1 MAIANTLQRFMT
13 SGGVRYE
20 VLTHPRSY
28 SSSETAESAH
38 IPGDRLA
45 KAVLLVDENGYVLA
59 VLPSTHRIAL
69 GQLDRLLQRHLGLAT
84 EEEVARLFRDC
95 EVGAIPPFGTA
106 YGIETILDDS
116 LLEQPDI
123 YFEAG
128 DHEELIHLSG
138 EQFRQLVAGVPHAR
152 FSRHV

>member
-1 MAIANTLQRFMT
+1 MAIANTLERFMAN
-13 SGGVRYE
+13 SGIHYE
-20 VLTHPRSY
+20 VLTHPRSH

-38 IPGDRLA
+38 IHGDRLA
-45 KAVLLVDENGYVLA
+45 KAVLLEDENGYVLA
-59 VLPSTHRIAL
+59 VLPSTHRIAQ

-84 EEEVARLFRDC
+84 EQELARVFWDC
-95 EVGAIPPFGTA
+95 ELGAIPPFGTA
-106 YGIETILDDS
+106 YGIETILDES

-128 DHEELIHLSG
+128 NHEELIHLSG

-152 FSRHV
+152 FSRHA